1 MRPRPIFA
9 HCPACSL
16 RIVNSGIDDDDVGLL
31 VALHAAKAQPEIVY
45 GQRERLT
52 ADANARRN

>member
-9 HCPACSL
+9 HCPACPL
-16 RIVNSGIDDDDVGLL
+16 RIVASGFDNEDVGLM
-31 VALHAAKAQPEIVY
+31 VAQHAAKAHPEIVY
-45 GQRERLT
+45 GQRDRLD